1 MSLVDNHYQLIE
13 IVNKAWKEYAVINL
27 FFKGGPVMWPLLMV
41 SIVTLTVV
49 LERIWF
55 IWNESQLRNL
65 KDVESFLAHL
75 EKKNEAQAKAVG
87 TKSTDYVVR
96 VLNYALEHRQV
107 SFSNAFLQ
115 ISNRELNRF
124 GRSLSVLDTVI
135 TLAPLLGLLGTVTGL
150 IHSFGLL
157 GDQDLEAPTALTG
170 GIAQALIATAFGL
183 IIAVTALLPFNYLN
197 ARLEQAR
204 RELEDTGTQVE
215 LLLLEDKK

>member
-1 MSLVDNHYQLIE
+1 VIQLF
-13 IVNKAWKEYAVINL
+13 L
-27 FFKGGPVMWPLLMV
+27 KGGPVMWPLLIV

-49 LERIWF
+49 VERLWF

-65 KDVESFLAHL
+65 EDMESFLANL
-75 EKKNEAQAKAVG
+75 EKKKELEAKAVG
-87 TKSTDYVVR
+87 AKSTDYVVR

-115 ISNRELNRF
+115 AANRELGRF
-124 GRSLSVLDTVI
+124 SRGLSVLDTVI

-157 GDQDLEAPTALTG
+157 GDQDLEAQTALTG

-183 IIAVTALLPFNYLN
+183 IIAVTALIPFNYLN
-197 ARLEQAR
+197 SRLEQAR

-215 LLLLEDKK
+215 LLLREDQK

>member
-1 MSLVDNHYQLIE
+1 
-13 IVNKAWKEYAVINL
+13 
-27 FFKGGPVMWPLLMV
+27 MWPLLIV
-41 SIVTLTVV
+41 SMVTLTVV
-49 LERIWF
+49 LERLWF
-55 IWNESQLRNL
+55 IWNEAKLRNL
-65 KDVESFLAHL
+65 GDVESFFGSL
-75 EKKNEAQAKAVG
+75 EKKNETDAKAVG
-87 TKSTDYVVR
+87 VKSTDYVVR

-115 ISNRELNRF
+115 ASNRELSRF
-124 GRSLSVLDTVI
+124 SRGLSVLDTVI

-157 GDQDLEAPTALTG
+157 GDQDLEAPTVLTG

-183 IIAVTALLPFNYLN
+183 VIAVTALIPFNYLN

-215 LLLLEDKK
+215 LMLREDKK

>member
-1 MSLVDNHYQLIE
+1 MIQLF
-13 IVNKAWKEYAVINL
+13 L
-27 FFKGGPVMWPLLMV
+27 KGGPVMWPLLIV
-41 SIVTLTVV
+41 SMVTLTVV
-49 LERIWF
+49 LERLWF
-55 IWNESQLRNL
+55 IWNEAKLRNL
-65 KDVESFLAHL
+65 GDVESFFGSL
-75 EKKNEAQAKAVG
+75 EKKNETDAKAVG
-87 TKSTDYVVR
+87 VKSTDYVVR

-115 ISNRELNRF
+115 ASNRELSRF
-124 GRSLSVLDTVI
+124 SRGLSVLDTVI

-157 GDQDLEAPTALTG
+157 GDQDLEAPTVLTG

-183 IIAVTALLPFNYLN
+183 VIAVTALIPFNYLN

-215 LLLLEDKK
+215 LMLREEKK

>member
-1 MSLVDNHYQLIE
+1 MIQLF
-13 IVNKAWKEYAVINL
+13 L
-27 FFKGGPVMWPLLMV
+27 KGGPVMWPLLIV
-41 SIVTLTVV
+41 SMVTLTVV
-49 LERIWF
+49 LERLWF
-55 IWNESQLRNL
+55 IWNEAKLRNL
-65 KDVESFLAHL
+65 GDVESFFGSL
-75 EKKNEAQAKAVG
+75 EKKNETDAKAVG
-87 TKSTDYVVR
+87 VKSTDYVVR

-115 ISNRELNRF
+115 ASNRELSRF
-124 GRSLSVLDTVI
+124 SRGLSVLDTVI

-157 GDQDLEAPTALTG
+157 GDQDLEAPTVLTG

-183 IIAVTALLPFNYLN
+183 VIAVTALIPFNYLN

-215 LLLLEDKK
+215 LMLREDKK